1 MFKLENNLIL
11 LELEYKYQII
21 SEDLHLYRFI
31 INNGE
36 TLIHCDPTRKYY
48 LIINDTIGEKEYK
61 SSKGIINRLWDL
73 YR

>member
-11 LELEYKYQII
+11 LDLEYKYQII

-36 TLIHCDPTRKYY
+36 TLIQCDPTRKYY

>member
-11 LELEYKYQII
+11 LELEYKYQIV

-48 LIINDTIGEKEYK
+48 LIINDTIGAKEYK